1 MSTRFQ
7 LLSSVFTLEIFS
19 LVFPAPSQLFSISA
33 IPSLFFIFL
42 FIWQVNKCTLPL
54 PQGLLTASPPFT
66 YMLKPLFHPAFIFR
80 AMEIVSPYTLS
91 PSWSH
96 RWETENMN
104 RSFKTHRIFRS
115 PEARKFQNKPQG
127 LFIFSLTWEWLL
139 SPTAQLFEFNIMS
152 EALMYSSMEL
162 TEILLITEFCSIA
175 NIKD

>member
-104 RSFKTHRIFRS
+104 RSFKTHRILRS

-127 LFIFSLTWEWLL
+127 LFIFSLTWVT
-139 SPTAQLFEFNIMS
+139 SFT
-152 EALMYSSMEL
+152 YSS
-162 TEILLITEFCSIA
+162 IIWV
-175 NIKD
+175 